1 MFGLLGLDELF
12 VLLLLLDLVNLL
24 VKRSVLLD
32 LLGVSAPL
40 NSFANF
46 PSWILILIF
55 YLLSCKTFL
64 VYLGGIDLRDCS
76 FFLIDVYLFCR
87 FGFNELALND
97 KVLLELIYSI
107 WISNDNFFYY

>member
-1 MFGLLGLDELF
+1 LFGLLGLDELF

-46 PSWILILIF
+46 PS
-55 YLLSCKTFL
+55 
-64 VYLGGIDLRDCS
+64 
-76 FFLIDVYLFCR
+76 
-87 FGFNELALND
+87 
-97 KVLLELIYSI
+97 
-107 WISNDNFFYY
+107 